1 MFRFSLNVPGEESDL
16 SRVPLAEIEPL
27 FGKDAVRAVRQGSD
41 MQDALQGQWSE
52 PVELYPL
59 LMVVLLLAL
68 ALENLLAN
76 KFYRQQA
83 EAAN

>member
-27 FGKDAVRAVRQGSD
+27 FGKDAVRAVRQGND